1 MDLSPDASSPA
12 ADRTA
17 PADRANWRTRP
28 HSTWAFQHVRDI
40 VAVADIANDPARA
53 TPFPTE
59 PAEPAALDL
68 AEFQQLTRT
77 DGMVVMHQG
86 RVVHEFYDG
95 GMAAHTPHIL
105 MSATKSVV
113 GLLAGVLH
121 GAGVLDVNAL
131 VSDIVPELAR
141 TAFEGAT
148 VQQLLDMRTGVVM
161 DARALEAYRLA
172 TGWEPVPPGE
182 APSDLR
188 TFFETT
194 TATHEAHGG
203 PFKYTSANTDLLGL
217 VMERAAGRPFAALAS
232 EHLWVPMGA
241 EDPAYITVDAKGAAR
256 CTGGLCATA
265 RDLARVG
272 WLVAQDGHAADGR
285 AVVPAGWID
294 GMWNQGD
301 AQAWNQGEF
310 AAGFAGMRMR
320 YRSGWYVVDDA
331 PGMLFAMGIH
341 GQHLFVDRR
350 NELVIAKLSSQNQP
364 IDAIATAR
372 TLRAVAAIR
381 RTLVA

>member
-1 MDLSPDASSPA
+1 MDQSTDAELPA
-12 ADRTA
+12 AA
-17 PADRANWRTRP
+17 NHGNWRSRP
-28 HSTWAFQHVRDI
+28 HSTWAFQHVREI
-40 VAVADIANDPARA
+40 VPVADIANDPARA

-68 AEFQQLTRT
+68 AEFHQLTRT
-77 DGMVVMHQG
+77 DGFVVMHKG
-86 RVVHEFYDG
+86 RVVHEFYDS
-95 GMAAHTPHIL
+95 GMTAHTPHIL

-113 GLLAGVLH
+113 GLVAGTLH
-121 GAGVLDVNAL
+121 GAGLLDVAAP

-161 DARALEAYRLA
+161 DAQALEAYRLS
-172 TGWEPVPPGE
+172 TGWDPAPPGGSQ
-182 APSDLR
+182 SDLR

-194 TATHEAHGG
+194 AAMHAPHGG

-217 VMERAAGRPFAALAS
+217 VMERAAGQPFATLAS
-232 EHLWVPMGA
+232 ERLWVPLGA
-241 EDPAYITVDAKGAAR
+241 EDAACITVDPKGAAR
-256 CTGGLCATA
+256 CTGGLCATV

-272 WLVAQDGHAADGR
+272 WMVAQGGRGVDGR
-285 AVVPAGWID
+285 AVVPADWID
-294 GMWNQGD
+294 NTWHGGD
-301 AQAWNQGEF
+301 AEAWRQGEF

-320 YRSGWYVVDDA
+320 YRNGWYVVDDA

-341 GQHLFVDRR
+341 GQHLFVDPR

-381 RTLVA
+381 RALA

>member
-1 MDLSPDASSPA
+1 MDQPTEAPRPA
-12 ADRTA
+12 ADHT
-17 PADRANWRTRP
+17 NWRTRP
-28 HSTWAFQHVRDI
+28 HSTWAFQHVREI
-40 VAVADIANDPARA
+40 VPVADIANDPARA
-53 TPFPTE
+53 APFPTE
-59 PAEPAALDL
+59 LAALDL
-68 AEFQQLTRT
+68 AEFHQLTRT
-77 DGMVVMHQG
+77 DGFVVLHKG

-95 GMAAHTPHIL
+95 AMTAHTPHIL

-113 GLLAGVLH
+113 GLVAGTLH
-121 GAGVLDVNAL
+121 GAGLLDVAAP

-148 VQQLLDMRTGVVM
+148 VQQLLDMRTGVAL
-161 DARALEAYRLA
+161 DAQALEAYRLS
-172 TGWEPVPPGE
+172 TGWDPAPPG
-182 APSDLR
+182 AVQSDLR

-194 TATHEAHGG
+194 TATHAPHGG

-217 VMERAAGRPFAALAS
+217 VMERVAGRPFATLAS
-232 EHLWVPMGA
+232 EHLWAPLGA
-241 EDPAYITVDAKGAAR
+241 EDAAYITVDPKGSAR

-272 WLVAQDGHAADGR
+272 WLVVQGGKAADGR

-294 GMWNQGD
+294 DMWHGGD
-301 AQAWNQGEF
+301 AEAWNQGEF

-320 YRSGWYVVDDA
+320 YRNGWYVVDDA

-341 GQHLFVDRR
+341 GQHLFVDPR

-372 TLRAVAAIR
+372 TLRAVGVIR
-381 RTLVA
+381 RALA

>member
-1 MDLSPDASSPA
+1 MDQPDSLDPIGPI
-12 ADRTA
+12 D
-17 PADRANWRTRP
+17 PADLPTANHGNWRTRP
-28 HSTWAFQHVRDI
+28 YSTWAFQHVRDI
-40 VAVADIANDPARA
+40 VPVADIANDPARA
-53 TPFPTE
+53 APF

-77 DGMVVMHQG
+77 DALVVMHRG
-86 RVVHEFYDG
+86 RVVHAFYGG

-113 GLLAGVLH
+113 GLVAGTLH
-121 GAGVLDVNAL
+121 GAGLLDVEAP
-131 VSDIVPELAR
+131 VSDVVPELAR

-148 VQQLLDMRTGVVM
+148 VRQLLDMRTGVVM
-161 DARALEAYRLA
+161 DAQALEAYRAA
-172 TGWEPVPPGE
+172 TGWDPLPPG
-182 APSDLR
+182 APPSDLR
-188 TFFETT
+188 HFFETT
-194 TATHEAHGG
+194 TAVHEPHGG
-203 PFKYTSANTDLLGL
+203 AFRYTSANTDLLGL

-232 EHLWVPMGA
+232 ERLWVPMGA
-241 EDPAYITVDAKGAAR
+241 EDPACITVDARGAAR

-272 WLVAQDGHAADGR
+272 WLVAQGGRAADGR
-285 AVVPAGWID
+285 TVVPAGWID
-294 GMWNQGD
+294 DMWNGGD
-301 AQAWNQGEF
+301 ADAWNRGEF

-341 GQHLFVDRR
+341 GQHLFVDRH
-350 NELVIAKLSSQNQP
+350 NALVVAKLSSQNQP

-372 TLRAVAAIR
+372 TLRAAAAIR
-381 RTLVA
+381 RALA

>member
-1 MDLSPDASSPA
+1 MDQSPEANPA
-12 ADRTA
+12 AT
-17 PADRANWRTRP
+17 DRAGHADHADHTNWRTRP
-28 HSTWAFQHVRDI
+28 HSTWAFQHVRDLI
-40 VAVADIANDPARA
+40 PVADIANDPARA
-53 TPFPTE
+53 APFPTDI
-59 PAEPAALDL
+59 AALDL

-77 DGMVVMHQG
+77 DALVVMHKG
-86 RVVHEFYDG
+86 CVVHESYDA

-113 GLLAGVLH
+113 GLVAGVLH
-121 GAGVLDVNAL
+121 GAGLLDVDAH

-141 TAFEGAT
+141 TAFQGAT
-148 VQQLLDMRTGVVM
+148 VRQLLDMRTGVLM
-161 DARALEAYRLA
+161 DAQAAEAYRAA
-172 TGWEPVPPGE
+172 TGWDPVPAGE

-188 TFFETT
+188 TFFETS
-194 TATHEAHGG
+194 TATHAPHGG

-217 VMERAAGRPFAALAS
+217 VMERVAGQPFATLAS
-232 EHLWVPMGA
+232 ERLWAPMGA

-272 WLVAQDGHAADGR
+272 WLVLQQGRAADGR

-294 GMWNQGD
+294 DIWHGGD
-301 AQAWNQGEF
+301 AEAWNQGEF

-341 GQHLFVDRR
+341 GQHLFVDPR
-350 NELVIAKLSSQNQP
+350 NELVVAKLSSQNQP

-372 TLRAVAAIR
+372 TLRAVGAIR
-381 RTLVA
+381 RALA

>member
-1 MDLSPDASSPA
+1 MDQSPEANPA
-12 ADRTA
+12 AADHAGHADRT
-17 PADRANWRTRP
+17 NWRTRP
-28 HSTWAFQHVRDI
+28 HSTWAFQHVRDLI
-40 VAVADIANDPARA
+40 PVADIANDPARA
-53 TPFPTE
+53 TPFPTDI
-59 PAEPAALDL
+59 AALDL

-77 DGMVVMHQG
+77 DGLVVMHKG
-86 RVVHEFYDG
+86 RVVHESYDA
-95 GMAAHTPHIL
+95 GMTAHTPHIL

-113 GLLAGVLH
+113 GLVAGVLH
-121 GAGVLDVNAL
+121 GAGLLDVDAP
-131 VSDIVPELAR
+131 VSAIVPELAR
-141 TAFEGAT
+141 TAFQGAT
-148 VQQLLDMRTGVVM
+148 VRQLLDMRTGVVM
-161 DARALEAYRLA
+161 DAQAAEAYRAA
-172 TGWEPVPPGE
+172 TGWDPVPPGE

-194 TATHEAHGG
+194 TATHAPHGG

-217 VMERAAGRPFAALAS
+217 VMERVAGQPFAALAS
-232 EHLWVPMGA
+232 ERLWAPMGA

-272 WLVAQDGHAADGR
+272 WIVLQQGRAADGR
-285 AVVPAGWID
+285 AVVPAGWIED
-294 GMWNQGD
+294 TWHGGD
-301 AQAWNQGEF
+301 AEAWNQGEF

-341 GQHLFVDRR
+341 GQHLFVDPR
-350 NELVIAKLSSQNQP
+350 NDLVIAKLSSQNQP

-372 TLRAVAAIR
+372 TLRAVGAIR
-381 RTLVA
+381 RALA